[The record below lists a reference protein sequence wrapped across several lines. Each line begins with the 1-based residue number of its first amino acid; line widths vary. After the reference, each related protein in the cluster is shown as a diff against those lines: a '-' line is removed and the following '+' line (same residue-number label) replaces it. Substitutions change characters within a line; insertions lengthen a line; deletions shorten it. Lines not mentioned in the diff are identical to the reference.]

1 MNNFILFESF
11 FSSTILP
18 VILIFIGAVALILAI
33 CKTKQILII
42 IKDTI
47 HLGRWKI
54 LLLFMIIFLLGYA
67 FIIVSY
73 IFHLKLYNN
82 ILIGLIF
89 LLGAVFVYL
98 VVKMGYNTISE
109 LKKTLLSKE
118 EKEVMLQELHHR
130 VKNNMQIIISLM
142 RLQNDKINDVDLKQT
157 FIECENRIQSMA
169 LVHQCLYKS
178 KDISTV
184 DLSIYINDLVK
195 YIFSGQSQIKFNL
208 NIEKINLTLDKTI
221 PLGIVIN
228 EILTNSLK
236 HAFNNLQNGEV
247 YLSLSK
253 IEKGKHSL
261 IITDNGKGFDT
272 NLNIKSEN
280 NSIGLEL
287 IKNLIEQIDGEI
299 ELTSQIKKG
308 TSFKITF

>member
-1 MNNFILFESF
+1 MNYFILLESF
-11 FSSTILP
+11 FSTTILP
-18 VILIFIGAVALILAI
+18 VILIFTGALALILAI

-42 IKDTI
+42 IKDNI

-54 LLLFMIIFLLGYA
+54 LLLFMIIFLLGYV
-67 FIIVSY
+67 FIIISN

-118 EKEVMLQELHHR
+118 EKEVMLKELHHR

-142 RLQNDKINDVDLKQT
+142 RLQNEKINDFASKQA

-178 KDISTV
+178 QDISTIDV
-184 DLSIYINDLVK
+184 SIYLNDLVK
-195 YIFSGQSQIKFNL
+195 YIFSGQHKIKYSL
-208 NIEKINLTLDKTI
+208 YIEKINLTLDKII

-228 EILTNSLK
+228 EILTNSIK
-236 HAFNNLQNGEV
+236 YAFNDLQNGTV
-247 YLSLSK
+247 SLTLAK
-253 IEKGKHSL
+253 FENNKHIL
-261 IITDNGKGFDT
+261 TITDNGKGFDT
-272 NLNIKSEN
+272 RLVVKTES

-287 IKNLIEQIDGEI
+287 IKSLIEQIDGEI
-299 ELTSQIKKG
+299 ELKSQIDIG
-308 TSFKITF
+308 TSFKIIF